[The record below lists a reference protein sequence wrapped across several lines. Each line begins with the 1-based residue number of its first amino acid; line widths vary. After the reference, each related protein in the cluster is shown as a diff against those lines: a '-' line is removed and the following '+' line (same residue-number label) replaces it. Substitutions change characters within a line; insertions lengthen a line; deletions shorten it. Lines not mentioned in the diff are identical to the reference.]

1 MAGVVSAGRMVG
13 DAELERELVYG
24 GVVLPRVVLQGARQ
38 EGRGEEE
45 RGYPEDGW
53 RPVVYP
59 RLEELQP
66 LPREKVTN
74 AVYFFLL

>member
-1 MAGVVSAGRMVG
+1 
-13 DAELERELVYG
+13 
-24 GVVLPRVVLQGARQ
+24 
-38 EGRGEEE
+38 
-45 RGYPEDGW
+45 
-53 RPVVYP
+53 VVYP